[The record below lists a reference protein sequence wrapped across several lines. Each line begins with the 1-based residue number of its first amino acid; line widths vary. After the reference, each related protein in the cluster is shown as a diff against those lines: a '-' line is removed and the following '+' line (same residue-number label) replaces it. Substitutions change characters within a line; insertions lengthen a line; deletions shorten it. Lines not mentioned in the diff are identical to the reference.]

1 MPDLV
6 RATDPL
12 GQVARPVV
20 HQVTPPLEQVGAGID
35 RFDSIL
41 DHMRRSRLDH
51 GGSTSRPASAG
62 QIMKRKAHD
71 IERRLPTTSKLAVH
85 AGRLPESRGFAA
97 RYLLL
102 VLLTAATG
110 CQPPDSN
117 REYRFQGSSMGTTF
131 EVKVVTSPFPEPRQ
145 EAVREAIQAQLQDVD
160 GKMSTY
166 REASEISRL
175 NRSRETTPQPLSR
188 ETFTVVA
195 EAQRISRV
203 TDGAFDITVGPLV
216 NAWGFGPAPH
226 PALPPTAAEIEQLKL
241 RSGWAKIELY
251 SRDSTILKQEP
262 ALYLDLSAIA
272 KGYAVDRISEVLAG
286 MNLTRH
292 MVELGGEVRTG
303 GRNAGGNP
311 WRIAIEKPV
320 SGGRAFQ
327 RILPLENLALATS
340 GDYRNFRR
348 LEDGHLSHT
357 IDPRTGRPVRHELA
371 SVSVVDASCMRAD
384 GYATALM
391 VLGEDAGYRLAAEQD
406 LAALFLVRTR
416 EGSFRER
423 ETPAFRR
430 LFGAKPT
437 GTGSG
442 AERESGS

>member
-1 MPDLV
+1 
-6 RATDPL
+6 
-12 GQVARPVV
+12 
-20 HQVTPPLEQVGAGID
+20 
-35 RFDSIL
+35 
-41 DHMRRSRLDH
+41 
-51 GGSTSRPASAG
+51 
-62 QIMKRKAHD
+62 
-71 IERRLPTTSKLAVH
+71 
-85 AGRLPESRGFAA
+85 
-97 RYLLL
+97 
-102 VLLTAATG
+102 
-110 CQPPDSN
+110 
-117 REYRFQGSSMGTTF
+117 MGTTF
-131 EVKVVTSPFPEPRQ
+131 EVKVVASPLPQQRQ
-145 EAVREAIQAQLQDVD
+145 QAVREAIRAQLQDVD

-175 NRSRETTPQPLSR
+175 NRSRETIPRPLSR
-188 ETFTVVA
+188 ETFTVLE

-203 TDGAFDITVGPLV
+203 TGGAFDVTVGPLV

-226 PALPPTAAEIEQLKL
+226 SASLPTATEIEQLKL
-241 RSGWAKIELY
+241 RSGWAKIELNA
-251 SRDSTILKQEP
+251 RDSTILKLEP

-272 KGYAVDRISEVLAG
+272 KGYAVDRLSEVLAE

-292 MVELGGEVRTG
+292 MVELGGEVRTS
-303 GRNAGGNP
+303 GRNAGGNA

-348 LEDGHLSHT
+348 AEDGHLSHT

-391 VLGEDAGYRLAAEQD
+391 VLGEDEGHRLAAAQD
-406 LAALFLVRTR
+406 LAALFLVRTG
-416 EGSFRER
+416 EGSLRER

-430 LFGAKPT
+430 LFGAKPAT
-437 GTGSG
+437 GTDLIP
-442 AERESGS
+442 ERERGS

>member
-1 MPDLV
+1 
-6 RATDPL
+6 
-12 GQVARPVV
+12 
-20 HQVTPPLEQVGAGID
+20 
-35 RFDSIL
+35 
-41 DHMRRSRLDH
+41 
-51 GGSTSRPASAG
+51 
-62 QIMKRKAHD
+62 MKRNAHG
-71 IERRLPTTSKLAVH
+71 IERRPPTTSKLAVH
-85 AGRLPESRGFAA
+85 AGRLPGRPGFAA

-102 VLLTAATG
+102 VLVTASTG
-110 CQPPDSN
+110 CQPPDST

-131 EVKVVTSPFPEPRQ
+131 EVKVVASLFPEPRQ

-160 GKMSTY
+160 AKMSTY

-188 ETFTVVA
+188 ETLTVLA
-195 EAQRISRV
+195 EALRISRV

-216 NAWGFGPAPH
+216 NAWGFGPAPD
-226 PALPPTAAEIEQLKL
+226 PASPPTAAEIEQLKL
-241 RSGWAKIELY
+241 RSGWAKIELRP
-251 SRDSTILKQEP
+251 RDSTILKQEP

-272 KGYAVDRISEVLAG
+272 KGYAVDRISEVLAE
-286 MNLTRH
+286 MNLSRH
-292 MVELGGEVRTG
+292 MVELGGEVRTS

-320 SGGRAFQ
+320 SGVRALQ
-327 RILPLENLALATS
+327 RILPLENLAVATS
-340 GDYRNFRR
+340 GDYRNFHQA
-348 LEDGHLSHT
+348 EDGHLSHT

-391 VLGEDAGYRLAAEQD
+391 VLGEEEGYRLAAEQD

-423 ETPAFRR
+423 ETPAFQR

-437 GTGSG
+437 GTGPET
-442 AERESGS
+442 ERESGS

>member
-1 MPDLV
+1 
-6 RATDPL
+6 
-12 GQVARPVV
+12 
-20 HQVTPPLEQVGAGID
+20 
-35 RFDSIL
+35 
-41 DHMRRSRLDH
+41 
-51 GGSTSRPASAG
+51 
-62 QIMKRKAHD
+62 MKRKVSDNRGDSIA
-71 IERRLPTTSKLAVH
+71 TSRSTGR
-85 AGRLPESRGFAA
+85 AGRRPGGPGPATGF
-97 RYLLL
+97 LLL
-102 VLLTAATG
+102 ILAAGTG
-110 CQPPDSN
+110 CQPPSSIQ
-117 REYRFQGSSMGTTF
+117 EYHFQGSSMGTTF
-131 EVKVVTSPFPEPRQ
+131 EVKVVASPFPEQRQ
-145 EAVREAIQAQLQDVD
+145 EAVRGAIQAQLRDVD

-166 REASEISRL
+166 RKASEISRL
-175 NRSRETTPQPLSR
+175 NRSRKTAPHPLSR
-188 ETFTVVA
+188 ETFTVLE

-203 TDGAFDITVGPLV
+203 TGGAFDITVGPLV

-226 PALPPTAAEIEQLKL
+226 PASLPTATEIEQLKL
-241 RSGWAKIELY
+241 RSGWAKIELN
-251 SRDSTILKQEP
+251 SSDSTIRKHEP

-272 KGYAVDRISEVLAG
+272 KGYAVDRLSEVLAE

-292 MVELGGEVRTG
+292 MVELGGEVRTS

-320 SGGRAFQ
+320 SGGRGFQ

-348 LEDGHLSHT
+348 AEDGHLSHT

-384 GYATALM
+384 GFATALM
-391 VLGEDAGYRLAAEQD
+391 VLGEDDGYRLAAEQN

-430 LFGAKPT
+430 LFGTRPA
-437 GTGSG
+437 GTGPEAIG
-442 AERESGS
+442 ESGS

>member
-1 MPDLV
+1 MNPKSSLPLPKHPLYFV
-6 RATDPL
+6 GRGSRAL
-12 GQVARPVV
+12 GS
-20 HQVTPPLEQVGAGID
+20 GIW
-35 RFDSIL
+35 F
-41 DHMRRSRLDH
+41 
-51 GGSTSRPASAG
+51 
-62 QIMKRKAHD
+62 
-71 IERRLPTTSKLAVH
+71 
-85 AGRLPESRGFAA
+85 
-97 RYLLL
+97 LLL
-102 VLLTAATG
+102 LTSSATG
-110 CQPPDSN
+110 CQAPDSI

-131 EVKVVTSPFPEPRQ
+131 EVKVVASPFPEQRQ

-188 ETFTVVA
+188 ETLTVLA

-226 PALPPTAAEIEQLKL
+226 PASPPTAAEIEQLKL

-251 SRDSTILKQEP
+251 PRDSTILKQEP

-272 KGYAVDRISEVLAG
+272 KGHAVDRISEVLAE

-292 MVELGGEVRTG
+292 MVELGGEVRTS

-320 SGGRAFQ
+320 SGGRVFQ
-327 RILPLENLALATS
+327 RILPLENLAVATS
-340 GDYRNFRR
+340 GDYRNFREA
-348 LEDGHLSHT
+348 EDGHLAHT

-371 SVSVVDASCMRAD
+371 SVSVVATSCMRAD

-391 VLGEDAGYRLAAEQD
+391 VLGEDEGYRLAAEQD

-416 EGSFRER
+416 QGSFRER
-423 ETPAFRR
+423 ETPAFQR

-437 GTGSG
+437 GTGPDT
-442 AERESGS
+442 ERESGS

>member
-1 MPDLV
+1 
-6 RATDPL
+6 
-12 GQVARPVV
+12 
-20 HQVTPPLEQVGAGID
+20 
-35 RFDSIL
+35 
-41 DHMRRSRLDH
+41 
-51 GGSTSRPASAG
+51 
-62 QIMKRKAHD
+62 MKRNAHG

-97 RYLLL
+97 RNLLL
-102 VLLTAATG
+102 VLLTVVAG
-110 CQPPDSN
+110 CQSPDST

-131 EVKVVTSPFPEPRQ
+131 EVKVVASPFPEQRQ

-166 REASEISRL
+166 LEASEISRL

-188 ETFTVVA
+188 ETFTVLA

-203 TDGAFDITVGPLV
+203 TGGAFDITVGPLV
-216 NAWGFGPAPH
+216 NAWGFGPAPA
-226 PALPPTAAEIEQLKL
+226 PASLPTAAEIEQLKL
-241 RSGWAKIELY
+241 RSGWAKIELNP
-251 SRDSTILKQEP
+251 RESTILKQEP

-272 KGYAVDRISEVLAG
+272 KGYAVDRISDVLAG
-286 MNLTRH
+286 MSLTRH
-292 MVELGGEVRTG
+292 MVELGGEVRTS
-303 GRNAGGNP
+303 GRNAVGNP

-320 SGGRAFQ
+320 TSGRAFQ

-340 GDYRNFRR
+340 GDYRNFRQA
-348 LEDGHLSHT
+348 EDGHLSHT
-357 IDPRTGRPVRHELA
+357 IDPRTGRPVRHGLA

-391 VLGEDAGYRLAAEQD
+391 VLGEDEGYRLAAEQD

-416 EGSFRER
+416 EGSFQER

-430 LFGAKPT
+430 LFAAKPA
-437 GTGSG
+437 GTGPDT
-442 AERESGS
+442 ERESGS